1 MSLLAIVAQKGE
13 AVRRYVEETGLAFD
27 ILVDETRT
35 VAKSYGVWHAWGLDA
50 YNIARPA
57 VFLIDR
63 SGTIRYSFIAKR
75 QDQYPSPEE
84 IMSEIEKMLKAEG

>member
-1 MSLLAIVAQKGE
+1 VSLVAIVAQKGE
-13 AVRRYVEETGLAFD
+13 AVRRYVEESGLPFD
-27 ILVDETRT
+27 ILIDETRT

-63 SGTIRYSFIAKR
+63 SGTIHYSFIAKR
-75 QDQYPSPEE
+75 QDQYPSPD
-84 IMSEIEKMLKAEG
+84 EIERAMDTMFNAQ

>member
-1 MSLLAIVAQKGE
+1 VSLLAIVAQKGE

-84 IMSEIEKMLKAEG
+84 IQRAMDTMLNAQ